1 MDGYIVYSLNDP
13 KKEAITSWCAP
24 SLSEAEQR
32 FAKIKRL
39 PLEDFKQIYGVCKI
53 DKKEYKI

>member
-24 SLSEAEQR
+24 SLSEAEER
-32 FAKIKRL
+32 FAQIKR
-39 PLEDFKQIYGVCKI
+39 IS
-53 DKKEYKI
+53 